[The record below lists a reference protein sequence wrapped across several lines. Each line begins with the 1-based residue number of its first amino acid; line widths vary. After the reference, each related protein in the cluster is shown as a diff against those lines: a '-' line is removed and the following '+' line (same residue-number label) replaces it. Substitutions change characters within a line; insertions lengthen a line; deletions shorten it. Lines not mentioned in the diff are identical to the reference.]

1 MLCYLKGVGV
11 GIPVHKL
18 KPAKKVCARHTN
30 PTTSSMTSPTKRGFG
45 PSTAHYEV
53 LRVLGEGGF
62 GKVWECVDV
71 RAGGK
76 QKWAVKQSKEASKQ
90 YPCQRTAYHAAVTG
104 CVSSEIPV
112 VAALVCTR
120 CFASCCLP
128 CLAVVSSCESGGWW
142 EEAMRSHLP

>member
-1 MLCYLKGVGV
+1 
-11 GIPVHKL
+11 
-18 KPAKKVCARHTN
+18 
-30 PTTSSMTSPTKRGFG
+30 MTSPNKRGFG

-90 YPCQRTAYHAAVTG
+90 YPCQPTAYHAAVTG
-104 CVSSEIPV
+104 CVSSAIPT
-112 VAALVCTR
+112 VAALFHTR

-128 CLAVVSSCESGGWW
+128 CLAVVSNCESGGLW
-142 EEAMRSHLP
+142 EEVMGSRHSLV

>member
-1 MLCYLKGVGV
+1 
-11 GIPVHKL
+11 
-18 KPAKKVCARHTN
+18 
-30 PTTSSMTSPTKRGFG
+30 MTSPTKRGFG

-90 YPCQRTAYHAAVTG
+90 YTLANQRRIMA
-104 CVSSEIPV
+104 C
-112 VAALVCTR
+112 
-120 CFASCCLP
+120 
-128 CLAVVSSCESGGWW
+128 SGH
-142 EEAMRSHLP
+142 RLRVL